1 MLLVKILKFKLALLT
16 ALLLSSPTQ
25 SSEFWGLESWM
36 NSLKTPD
43 FGEIKN
49 VDQRKQAFFK
59 YLLPEINKQNEKIIQ
74 LRSDIKTEHIN
85 QSKLKKIYDYYR
97 VKEGDIDTLLTRV
110 DVIPASLVL
119 AQGAYESNWG
129 RSRFAKYYHNFF
141 GLWCFKKGCGIIPLK
156 RNKTATHEVAK
167 FSSLDK
173 GIEYYMRSINRNSAY
188 TTLRKI
194 RKNKRDTQSPITGI
208 ALAEG
213 LESYAEIGYEYVET
227 VQSIIRYNKLSKYD
241 YKS

>member
-1 MLLVKILKFKLALLT
+1 MKILKFNSALLT
-16 ALLLSSPTQ
+16 FLLFTSPIQ
-25 SSEFWGLESWM
+25 ANEFWGLESWM

-43 FGEIKN
+43 FTKIKDVN
-49 VDQRKQAFFK
+49 QRKQAFFE

-74 LRSDIKTEHIN
+74 LRHDIKTGN
-85 QSKLKKIYDYYR
+85 MSSFKLQKIYNRYR
-97 VKEGDIDTLLTRV
+97 VKEGDIDTLLMRV
-110 DVIPASLVL
+110 DVIPASLIL

-141 GLWCFKKGCGIIPLK
+141 GLWCFEKGCGIVPLK
-156 RNKTATHEVAK
+156 RNKAATHEVAK

-173 GIEYYMRSINRNSAY
+173 SVEYYMRSINRNSAY
-188 TTLRKI
+188 ATLRKI
-194 RKNKRDTQSPITGI
+194 RKNKRDKQAHITGL

-213 LESYAEIGYEYVET
+213 LENYAEIGYEYVET
-227 VQSIIRYNKLSKYD
+227 VQSIIRYNKLSQYD

>member
-1 MLLVKILKFKLALLT
+1 MKILRFNSALLT
-16 ALLLSSPTQ
+16 FLLFTSPIQ
-25 SSEFWGLESWM
+25 ANEFWGLESWM

-43 FGEIKN
+43 FTKIKDVN
-49 VDQRKQAFFK
+49 QRKQAFFE

-74 LRSDIKTEHIN
+74 LRHDIKTGNIN
-85 QSKLKKIYDYYR
+85 SFKLQKIYNRYR
-97 VKEGDIDTLLTRV
+97 VKEGDIDTLLMRV
-110 DVIPASLVL
+110 DVIPASLIL

-141 GLWCFKKGCGIIPLK
+141 GLWCFEKGCGIIPLK
-156 RNKTATHEVAK
+156 RDKAATHEVAK

-173 GIEYYMRSINRNSAY
+173 SVEYYMRSINRNSAY
-188 TTLRKI
+188 ATLRKI
-194 RKNKRDTQSPITGI
+194 RKNKRDKQAHITGL

-213 LESYAEIGYEYVET
+213 LENYAEIGYEYVET
-227 VQSIIRYNKLSKYD
+227 VQSIIRYNKLSQYD